1 MECKWNSSLKKID
14 NHLNKYFQQE
24 DNVFFFF
31 WREYRRNYHCQKKR
45 EYNRAKEKEA
55 QHVEHWFDLSIIFIE
70 VQYSRL
76 YFPLKKKK
84 YSIVTLPQT
93 SSSSTLH
100 IPMNVWPYDVWV
112 CLFFFF
118 CQSHVEKVHEVQYS
132 YGFMHVGVLFWQG
145 CVRRTHAYVG
155 WIVSTIAVGLRNE
168 N

>member
-1 MECKWNSSLKKID
+1 MTYQVVVGVGVMVGHPSTNHNSSCGWFVHKIMPIVVS
-14 NHLNKYFQQE
+14 LEPLLLFRGTVLPS
-24 DNVFFFF
+24 VFSS
-31 WREYRRNYHCQKKR
+31 Q
-45 EYNRAKEKEA
+45 
-55 QHVEHWFDLSIIFIE
+55 
-70 VQYSRL
+70 
-76 YFPLKKKK
+76 KKKK

>member
-1 MECKWNSSLKKID
+1 MTGIQTELSLP
-14 NHLNKYFQQE
+14 
-24 DNVFFFF
+24 
-31 WREYRRNYHCQKKR
+31 
-45 EYNRAKEKEA
+45 KEKGV
-55 QHVEHWFDLSIIFIE
+55 QQSKGKRSSTRWTLVWFVHHIHRGTVLPSVFSS
-70 VQYSRL
+70 Q
-76 YFPLKKKK
+76 KKKK

-118 CQSHVEKVHEVQYS
+118 SQSHVGKVHEVQYS

-145 CVRRTHAYVG
+145 CVRRTQAYVG